1 MNSKSRAIPDHT
13 APRNAGGGEQL
24 DSWKEIAAYVGRT
37 VRTVQRWEAGEGLPV
52 HRHHHD
58 RGGSIHAYRHELD
71 AWRNRRNGEDEAP
84 AEKQPGRSAGWSRA
98 AAGVVLIGACVGIWH
113 LIQAAAPR
121 APARVVPLTTY
132 RGVEWS
138 PAFSPD
144 GEAVAFAWDKEI
156 RRDFDIYVKRIGVE
170 PPVRLT
176 SEPVTEAWP
185 AWSPDGRWIAYL
197 RDALTSVDVLVI
209 PAAGGEARRITSLR
223 DLGRQ
228 LSGPYIAWTADS
240 RSLIV
245 PDKESP
251 AEPFELYLVDAVAG
265 GRRRLTTPPKGSF
278 GDGAPVFSPDF
289 QTLAFVRSP
298 EPEVSP
304 LCTLPAGNKLAAP
317 QEPRIVAREGGGMP
331 TLVWSPDGRELVFR
345 RSDSSG
351 VWRVAP
357 GSLQGPRQMDVI
369 GVAGAQW
376 AASARTRR
384 LAFSQLQYDIDIWR
398 LGFDGEPPQR
408 LIASSVK
415 DRAPQ
420 VSPDGRRIV
429 FSARIAGNSEIFV
442 LDVDEGG
449 GGGRPLRLTHDPA
462 NDVFPSFSSDGRW
475 VYFSS
480 DRTGRFT
487 IWKTPAPQDAPV
499 QVTQEAGT
507 ALLESPDGRFL
518 YFAKDYEITALW
530 RIPTGGG
537 APRQVIDQLIDRTA
551 FAMTGEG
558 VLVVRWAGHRRAVQI
573 ELLRFAGGQ
582 PERVATLEKW
592 LDHSGISAAPGLS
605 YILFGAEE
613 RTGGDLMMIENFH

>member
-1 MNSKSRAIPDHT
+1 
-13 APRNAGGGEQL
+13 
-24 DSWKEIAAYVGRT
+24 
-37 VRTVQRWEAGEGLPV
+37 
-52 HRHHHD
+52 
-58 RGGSIHAYRHELD
+58 
-71 AWRNRRNGEDEAP
+71 
-84 AEKQPGRSAGWSRA
+84 
-98 AAGVVLIGACVGIWH
+98 
-113 LIQAAAPR
+113 
-121 APARVVPLTTY
+121 VVPLTTY

-144 GEAVAFAWDKEI
+144 GESVAFAWDKEI
-156 RRDFDIYVKRIGVE
+156 RRDFDIYVKRIGVD

-197 RDALTSVDVLVI
+197 RDALTSVEVLVI
-209 PAAGGEARRITSLR
+209 PATGGEARRITSIK
-223 DLGRQ
+223 DLGRR
-228 LSGPYIAWTADS
+228 LPGPYIAWTEDS

-251 AEPFELYLVDAVAG
+251 AEPFALSLVDAG
-265 GRRRLTTPPKGSF
+265 TGERRRLTTPPKGSF

-298 EPEVSP
+298 EPEVSL
-304 LCTLPAGNKLAAP
+304 LCTLAAGRKFAAS
-317 QEPRIVAREGGGMP
+317 QEPRVVAKEGGRIAA
-331 TLVWSPDGRELVFR
+331 LVWSPDGRELIFK

-351 VWRVAP
+351 AWRVSP

-369 GVAGAQW
+369 GVAGFQW

-398 LGFDGEPPQR
+398 LGFDGGPPQR
-408 LIASSVK
+408 LIASSVQ
-415 DRAPQ
+415 DSAPQ
-420 VSPDGRRIV
+420 VSPDGRRIAFISQRGGSREVWLAGAEGTDEHQLTALNGPDAANPRWSPDGRRIV
-429 FSARIAGNSEIFV
+429 FSARVAGNSEIFV
-442 LDVDEGG
+442 LDVDEAGTA
-449 GGGRPLRLTHDPA
+449 GRPLRLTHDSA

-487 IWKTPAPQDAPV
+487 IWKTPAGQDAPV

-507 ALLESPDGRFL
+507 APLESPDGRFL
-518 YFAKDYEITALW
+518 YFAKDYGTTSLW
-530 RIPTGGG
+530 RMPSGGG

-558 VLVVRWAGHRRAVQI
+558 VLAVRWAGHRRAVNI
-573 ELLRFAGGQ
+573 ELLRFAGEA
-582 PERVATLEKW
+582 PERLATLEKW

-605 YILFGAEE
+605 YVLFGAEE
-613 RTGGDLMMIENFH
+613 RTGGDLMMLENFH